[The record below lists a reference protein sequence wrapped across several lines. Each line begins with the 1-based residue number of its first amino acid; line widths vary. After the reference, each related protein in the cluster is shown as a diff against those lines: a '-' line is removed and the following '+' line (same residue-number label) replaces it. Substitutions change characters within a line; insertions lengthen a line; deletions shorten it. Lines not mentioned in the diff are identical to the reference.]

1 MECVGDVFLH
11 KNIYSIT
18 IKFSYIKITLKKCV
32 IIISYIIALI
42 SKREGDDFMIFGLEP
57 HVFFAFL
64 SWPVTYIIIAIIM
77 YFVMGAHDKKEE
89 EWERAYDEWQK
100 SKGGETE

>member
-1 MECVGDVFLH
+1 
-11 KNIYSIT
+11 
-18 IKFSYIKITLKKCV
+18 
-32 IIISYIIALI
+32 
-42 SKREGDDFMIFGLEP
+42 MIFGLEP

-89 EWERAYDEWQK
+89 EWEKAYEEWEK

>member
-1 MECVGDVFLH
+1 
-11 KNIYSIT
+11 
-18 IKFSYIKITLKKCV
+18 
-32 IIISYIIALI
+32 
-42 SKREGDDFMIFGLEP
+42 MIFGLEP

-64 SWPVTYIIIAIIM
+64 SWPVTYVCIAIIM

-89 EWERAYDEWQK
+89 QWEKAYEEWQK